1 MPQADEDRF
10 GFGRRGIL
18 RPLRRLRRAVDA
30 VATVA
35 AVTCVAVARSA
46 DARGADARGA
56 TVARVATV
64 AAVAAASVAGAI
76 LFAAAGPP
84 QDAAGVRPQPG
95 NVVTGHVVPSDNERP
110 LTGMDVVIVTAAD
123 AIVAGPRL
131 TDTSGNFLFAHVPLG
146 DYALRAQWSGRPYYQ
161 RWFSVSTGAPIVVEV
176 AGRGACA
183 PLAPGEAR
191 VSDEEIADAV
201 RVAVATELAAPD
213 GDRDRGRGGAVRTST
228 RSTARDATRTDRGN
242 ARARASKLPPIPT
255 VPARDLPQAW
265 LARLRGVPVSLM
277 PEEVLQ
283 RLADRRKLERGIYY
297 WTLSATPGS
306 GGCVTVEIGSYLRFH
321 ANSPMIG
328 LCCTGW
334 HYTLRR
340 VRDRWE
346 FDVVMAWVS

>member
-10 GFGRRGIL
+10 GLGRRGIL
-18 RPLRRLRRAVDA
+18 RTAAAA
-30 VATVA
+30 VAFAAVA
-35 AVTCVAVARSA
+35 AVV
-46 DARGADARGA
+46 
-56 TVARVATV
+56 
-64 AAVAAASVAGAI
+64 AVAAASVAGGI
-76 LFAAAGPP
+76 LFAADGPP

-146 DYALRAQWSGRPYYQ
+146 NYALRAQWSGRPYYQ
-161 RWFSVSTGAPIVVEV
+161 RWFSVSTGAPILVDV
-176 AGRGACA
+176 AARGACA

-191 VSDEEIADAV
+191 ASDQAIADAV

-213 GDRDRGRGGAVRTST
+213 GDRDRGRGASPNST
-228 RSTARDATRTDRGN
+228 RSSTRTGTRTDTGP
-242 ARARASKLPPIPT
+242 ARARASRLPPIPT
-255 VPARDLPQAW
+255 VPARDLPQPW
-265 LARLRGVPVSLM
+265 LARLRGLAVSLM

-306 GGCVTVEIGSYLRFH
+306 GGCVTVDIGSYFRFH
-321 ANSPMIG
+321 TNSSMIG

-334 HYTLRR
+334 TYTLRR

-346 FDVVMAWVS
+346 FDVVMAWIS